1 MRDWAGKADF
11 PKRTRELGSELT
23 QWEQKE
29 DRRSTGGQEQRLVS
43 VKVSAAP
50 GGRQSGLSSLAP
62 ESREMPPCVRESG
75 KIQGGGLGVRTQ
87 LAPVLVRVG
96 AQHASPKSARH
107 AGAAPEMQRMEPLPE
122 VSWRTLPLIAVGSRG
137 GEVGETLQSLLRH
150 QCSLNSHLHPFWWSQ
165 RGVSS

>member
-23 QWEQKE
+23 QWERKE
-29 DRRSTGGQEQRLVS
+29 DRRSAGGQEQRLVG
-43 VKVSAAP
+43 VRVGAAT

-62 ESREMPPCVRESG
+62 ESHEMPPCVRESG
-75 KIQGGGLGVRTQ
+75 EIQGGGLGARTQ

-96 AQHASPKSARH
+96 AQRASPKWARH

-137 GEVGETLQSLLRH
+137 GGVGETLRELLRH
-150 QCSLNSHLHPFWWSQ
+150 QCSLNSHLHQVWGSQ